1 MSDKGRY
8 SGHSERDAVAALTV
22 LQDQY
27 AAWLYALSCSLHDS
41 ATADALPAI
50 CDLDLAEFQVI
61 ETKRGFGR
69 D

>member
-1 MSDKGRY
+1 
-8 SGHSERDAVAALTV
+8 LPT
-22 LQDQY
+22 
-27 AAWLYALSCSLHDS
+27 SLHDS

-61 ETKRGFGR
+61 EAPQGFGR